1 MFGLGFGELCVIIIV
16 ALVVIGPRDLPK
28 VMRKA
33 GQWAGK
39 LRRMAADARAQ
50 SGIDDILADTSITDD
65 LQEIRKLARGEL
77 DGVAKAISGAVSIK
91 EMAPSPSA
99 NSSVPYSSDS
109 GSSHSSSTSRYRDD
123 PYESSDVAAARE
135 REYPRDG
142 ADSYRALPDTAL
154 AYSDG
159 LPSSQFAEDPLYI
172 EGDINAPPRK
182 IVTSPKLPQ
191 IEAFHDGELPGEK
204 INTADI
210 THHVK
215 TDEVIPDEETKDEVK
230 ADAPKDEPSEEAKPE
245 AAP

>member
-39 LRRMAADARAQ
+39 ARRMAAEMRAQ
-50 SGIDDILADTSITDD
+50 SGIDDILQDSSIGDD

-77 DGVAKAISGAVSIK
+77 DGVAKAVSGAVSIK

-99 NSSVPYSSDS
+99 NSPTQTAHVSA
-109 GSSHSSSTSRYRDD
+109 SHFRDD
-123 PYESSDVAAARE
+123 PYESSDVAIARE

-159 LPSSQFAEDPLYI
+159 FPSSAFANDPLYAD
-172 EGDINAPPRK
+172 GDI
-182 IVTSPKLPQ
+182 
-191 IEAFHDGELPGEK
+191 
-204 INTADI
+204 
-210 THHVK
+210 
-215 TDEVIPDEETKDEVK
+215 
-230 ADAPKDEPSEEAKPE
+230 DAPKRKSLPPLETPEIKDYHDGLEPPVDDNVKPVAEEKPNDEAKPE

>member
-1 MFGLGFGELCVIIIV
+1 MFGLGFGELCVIVIV

-77 DGVAKAISGAVSIK
+77 DGVAKAISGAVTIK
-91 EMAPSPSA
+91 ENTPSASA
-99 NSSVPYSSDS
+99 NSSVPYSSD
-109 GSSHSSSTSRYRDD
+109 SSHSSSTSRYRDD

-142 ADSYRALPDTAL
+142 ADSYRVLPDTTL

-159 LPSSQFAEDPLYI
+159 LPESAFASDPLYA
-172 EGDINAPPRK
+172 EGDIAAPPRK
-182 IVTSPKLPQ
+182 ILATPELPQ
-191 IEAFHDGELPGEK
+191 NKPLHDGELP
-204 INTADI
+204 
-210 THHVK
+210 
-215 TDEVIPDEETKDEVK
+215 P
-230 ADAPKDEPSEEAKPE
+230 EEAKPE

>member
-1 MFGLGFGELCVIIIV
+1 MFGLGFGELCVIIVV

-77 DGVAKAISGAVSIK
+77 DNVAKAVTGAVSIK

-99 NSSVPYSSDS
+99 NSSMPYSSDAS
-109 GSSHSSSTSRYRDD
+109 HSHSSSRYRDD

-159 LPSSQFAEDPLYI
+159 LPPSQFAEDPLYV
-172 EGDINAPPRK
+172 EGDIAAPPRK
-182 IVTSPKLPQ
+182 IAPPPELPQ
-191 IEAFHDGELPGEK
+191 NKPLHDGLLPPELENAPEK
-204 INTADI
+204 T
-210 THHVK
+210 
-215 TDEVIPDEETKDEVK
+215 PDNEET
-230 ADAPKDEPSEEAKPE
+230 KPE

>member
-1 MFGLGFGELCVIIIV
+1 MFGLGFGELCVIIVV

-50 SGIDDILADTSITDD
+50 SGIDDILQDTSITDD

-77 DGVAKAISGAVSIK
+77 DGVAKAVSGAVSIK

-99 NSSVPYSSDS
+99 NSLVPYSADA
-109 GSSHSSSTSRYRDD
+109 SHSSSTSRYRDD

-159 LPSSQFAEDPLYI
+159 LPSSYFADDPLYTD
-172 EGDINAPPRK
+172 GDITAPPRK
-182 IVTSPKLPQ
+182 IVTPPKLPQ
-191 IEAFHDGELPGEK
+191 NELFHEGELPGDHVT
-204 INTADI
+204 TADI
-210 THHVK
+210 THEVK
-215 TDEVIPDEETKDEVK
+215 TDEVIPDEE
-230 ADAPKDEPSEEAKPE
+230 PKPE

>member
-39 LRRMAADARAQ
+39 ARRMAAEMRAQ
-50 SGIDDILADTSITDD
+50 SGIDDILQDSSIGED

-77 DGVAKAISGAVSIK
+77 DGVKSAISGAVSIK

-99 NSSVPYSSDS
+99 NSSTTQSAHVSA
-109 GSSHSSSTSRYRDD
+109 SHFRDD
-123 PYESSDVAAARE
+123 PYESSDVAIARE

-159 LPSSQFAEDPLYI
+159 FPSSAFATDPLYAD
-172 EGDINAPPRK
+172 GDI
-182 IVTSPKLPQ
+182 
-191 IEAFHDGELPGEK
+191 
-204 INTADI
+204 
-210 THHVK
+210 
-215 TDEVIPDEETKDEVK
+215 
-230 ADAPKDEPSEEAKPE
+230 DAPKRKSLPPLVALENKDYHDGLEPPVDESVKPAADDKPNEEAKPE